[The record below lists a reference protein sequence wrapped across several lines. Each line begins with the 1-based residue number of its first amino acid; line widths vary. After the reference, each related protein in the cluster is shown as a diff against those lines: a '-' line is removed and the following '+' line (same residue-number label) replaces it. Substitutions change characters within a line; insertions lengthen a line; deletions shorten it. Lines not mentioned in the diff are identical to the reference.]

1 MLLSKLQEENPMT
14 NQKTDYRHESDRLRD
29 LAVTATDRLKDAG
42 EKAQEMASEVA
53 DQARQYGEK
62 AQDAAREFR
71 PFVERSLREQPM
83 ATLAAAAVIGFVLGA
98 LWKK

>member
-1 MLLSKLQEENPMT
+1 MLPCKLQDENTMT
-14 NQKTDYRHESDRLRD
+14 NQKTDYHHESDRLRD
-29 LAVTATDRLKDAG
+29 MAVTATDRLKDAG

-53 DQARQYGEK
+53 KQARQYSEK
-62 AQDAAREFR
+62 AEDTAREFR